1 MLTVEK
7 ENLGYFQHS
16 SVITENLKI
25 ALMRLTEKVSNML
38 PCKLLITALPQ

>member
-7 ENLGYFQHS
+7 ENLAYSLHS
-16 SVITENLKI
+16 WVITKVLKI

-38 PCKLLITALPQ
+38 PCKLLITALLL